1 MLNVQVHFHCL
12 ILLSISDYPD
22 YSQYQ
27 TQSYDQSQIK
37 YEEEEEEEEEKYQI
51 PDNTNGGRT
60 NNYDDYEEGEAY

>member
-1 MLNVQVHFHCL
+1 MLNGQVQLQCL

-37 YEEEEEEEEEKYQI
+37 YEEEEEEEKYQI